1 MYSLDFASVSHFLE
15 WEEVEVIGADNK
27 PFMARV
33 HGAEVLLYEDHIGP
47 VKLIEMNK
55 HGGPESFTFLKDQ
68 ALDAKATYDDN
79 DRISLVTSIVID
91 EEVLNGVILSE
102 I

>member
-1 MYSLDFASVSHFLE
+1 M
-15 WEEVEVIGADNK
+15 EVIGADSK
-27 PFMARV
+27 PFVVRV
-33 HGAEVLLYEDHIGP
+33 HGAEALLYENHIGP
-47 VKLIEMNK
+47 IKLIGMNK

-79 DRISLVTSIVID
+79 DRISLVTLIIID
-91 EEVLNGVILSE
+91 EEVLNGITLSD